1 MTLFLGALLAG
12 VLTTLAPC
20 VLPLL
25 PVIVGGSVPAPGEPR
40 PWRRALV
47 VTAALGASVVVFT
60 LLLKATTALIA
71 VPTAVWSTVSG
82 GLLILLG
89 LVAAFPGAWARIS
102 GRLGFE
108 DASTGG
114 LAAARTHNGTT
125 GLILT
130 GAALGPV
137 FSSCS
142 PFYAYI
148 VVTALPAEP
157 GTGLAL
163 LLAYVLGLCGTLLAV
178 ALAGQRLVQR
188 LGFAADPSGWLRRG
202 LGWLFVAVGLAVLT
216 GFDRTLQTWLIDN
229 APVAPWLLD
238 TLFVPA

>member
-1 MTLFLGALLAG
+1 MTLLLGALVAG

-25 PVIVGGSVPAPGEPR
+25 PVVVGGAVPAPGEPK

-47 VTAALGASVVVFT
+47 VTAALGASVVVFS
-60 LLLKATTALIA
+60 LLLKATTALLAIPA
-71 VPTAVWSTVSG
+71 TVWSAISG
-82 GLLILLG
+82 GLLIVLG
-89 LVAAFPGAWARIS
+89 LTAAFPGLWARVS
-102 GRLGFE
+102 GRLGLE

-114 LAAARTHNGTT
+114 LAAARKRTGTT
-125 GLILT
+125 GLVLT

-157 GTGLAL
+157 GVGLAL
-163 LLAYVLGLCGTLLAV
+163 LLAYVVGLCGTLLAV
-178 ALAGQRLVQR
+178 ALAGQQLVQR
-188 LGFAADPSGWLRRG
+188 LGLAADPSSWLRRG
-202 LGWLFVAVGLAVLT
+202 LGWLFIAVGFAILT
-216 GFDRTLQTWLIDN
+216 GVDRTLQTWLVEN

-238 TLFVPA
+238 GLFVPV